1 MVSSLDKV
9 VEVEVVRSDLTLD
22 VFLKID
28 PRRICLLIH
37 WLWSVRER
45 EWNMTSEF
53 LA

>member
-22 VFLKID
+22 IFLNKE
-28 PRRICLLIH
+28 PSRICLLIH

-45 EWNMTSEF
+45 EWNTTFEF